1 MPSDVIAYPFHARLL
16 NCCARSASR
25 LERLVLLVV
34 LMYSYGGLCVDA
46 AKSGAW
52 FGVIARAPDRLTGAR
67 CGYSRKARK
76 R

>member
-1 MPSDVIAYPFHARLL
+1 
-16 NCCARSASR
+16 
-25 LERLVLLVV
+25 VV

-52 FGVIARAPDRLTGAR
+52 FGVIARAPDRLTG
-67 CGYSRKARK
+67 YWRKARK

>member
-1 MPSDVIAYPFHARLL
+1 
-16 NCCARSASR
+16 
-25 LERLVLLVV
+25 VLLVV

-46 AKSGAW
+46 ANSGAW
-52 FGVIARAPDRLTGAR
+52 CGVIARAPDRLTGAR